1 MQVELPGSVPQSCE
15 VICVPGDPRDLEWV
29 TEKLKRGFS
38 VDWDNAY
45 ATYQRCGILVNLC
58 LFASPKT
65 FGIFAFWLPG
75 PPQSPF
81 NWWLGGGCAE
91 FCCQL
96 NFWGVVITEWR

>member
-65 FGIFAFWLPG
+65 FGILPFG
-75 PPQSPF
+75 Y
-81 NWWLGGGCAE
+81 LTLHGAHLTGGLAE
-91 FCCQL
+91 AVR
-96 NFWGVVITEWR
+96 NFVVSLIFGGW